1 MTPHAI
7 AQTVAKLYTAAGR
20 HYGKVEFEVYAEAL
34 HDIDDETGAEACRNA
49 IRNIDLGTRAPTPKD
64 VLDAARAIQRRRRDA
79 QPSLPD
85 FTGPLLPEEE
95 NLERVRRQLEWLR
108 SAKQADTNDT
118 YT

>member
-1 MTPHAI
+1 MTPQAI

-34 HDIDDETGAEACRNA
+34 HDVDDATGAEACRNV

-64 VLDAARAIQRRRRDA
+64 VLDAARAILRKRREER
-79 QPSLPD
+79 PKLPEA
-85 FTGPLLPEEE
+85 TGPLLPEDE

-108 SAKQADTNDT
+108 TAKQTDTNAIHA
-118 YT
+118 